1 MAHGCVAVKMGYV
14 NYKGIVLKEVNTGEA
29 DKIITVLTAEEGKIS
44 IAAKNARRT
53 KNSFSSGTQLLC
65 FSNYMLFK
73 GKELYNM
80 SSCEVIESN
89 YEIRNDIV
97 KLTYCSHILELI
109 IDNVQEGEPSEDI
122 LQLLLNTFYV
132 IGKTD
137 RSLEL
142 VTRVFELRLMS
153 LLGYE
158 PHVVSCLK
166 CNKTDDEDMYFDFDS
181 SGIICS
187 KCVNPK
193 ARVMRILP
201 GTVKTLKY
209 IMLISPQ
216 RLYNFT
222 LSEDLIKE
230 LGVISRKYI
239 KEHLGKEY
247 NRLDYLKYLK

>member
-1 MAHGCVAVKMGYV
+1 MVVIMAYL

-44 IAAKNARRT
+44 IAAKNARRA
-53 KNSFSSGTQLLC
+53 KNSLSSGTQLLC
-65 FSNYMLFK
+65 YSSYMLFK

-109 IDNVQEGEPSEDI
+109 SDNVQEGEPSESV
-122 LQLLLNTFYV
+122 LQLLLNTLYV
-132 IGKTD
+132 IAKTD

-142 VTRVFELRLMS
+142 ITRVFELRLMA

-158 PHVVSCLK
+158 PHVTSCIN
-166 CNKTDDEDMYFDFDS
+166 CNKTNDEKVFFDLDN
-181 SGIICS
+181 SGLVCS
-187 KCVNPK
+187 ECVNK
-193 ARVMRILP
+193 RGRVYPLLP
-201 GTVKTLKY
+201 GTVKALKY
-209 IMLISPQ
+209 IMHINPQ
-216 RLYNFT
+216 KLYSFS
-222 LSEDLIKE
+222 LSEEIIKE
-230 LGVISRKYI
+230 LSIISKKYI

-247 NRLDYLKYLK
+247 NKLDYLKYYK

>member
-1 MAHGCVAVKMGYV
+1 MGYV

-53 KNSFSSGTQLLC
+53 KSSLCSGTQLLC
-65 FSNYMLFK
+65 FSEYMLFK

-80 SSCEVIESN
+80 SSCEVIASN

-109 IDNVQEGEPSEDI
+109 TDNVQEGDPSESI

-132 IGKTD
+132 IAKTD

-142 VTRVFELRLMS
+142 ITRVFELRFMS

-158 PHVVSCLK
+158 PHVISCMN
-166 CNKTDDEDMYFDFDS
+166 CHKTDAEKMYFDIDN
-181 SGIICS
+181 SGIVCGE
-187 KCVNPK
+187 CVNK
-193 ARVMRILP
+193 KGRVIPLLP
-201 GTVKTLKY
+201 GTTRALKY
-209 IMLISPQ
+209 IMCINPQ
-216 RLYNFT
+216 KLYNFS
-222 LSEDLIKE
+222 LSEDSIKE
-230 LGVISRKYI
+230 LSVISKRYI

-247 NRLDYLKYLK
+247 NKLDYLKYLK

>member
-1 MAHGCVAVKMGYV
+1 MVVKMSYV
-14 NYKGIVLKEVNTGEA
+14 NYKGIVLREVNTGEA

-44 IAAKNARRT
+44 IAAKNARRA
-53 KNSFSSGTQLLC
+53 KNSLSSGTQLLC
-65 FSNYMLFK
+65 FSDYMLFK

-109 IDNVQEGEPSEDI
+109 TDNVQEGDPSERI

-132 IGKTD
+132 IAKTD

-142 VTRVFELRLMS
+142 ITRVFEFRFMS

-158 PHVVSCLK
+158 PHVTNCINCKKADS
-166 CNKTDDEDMYFDFDS
+166 EYMYFDFDK
-181 SGIICS
+181 SGLVCS
-187 KCVNPK
+187 ECVNLKGRVIPLLAGTAK
-193 ARVMRILP
+193 A
-201 GTVKTLKY
+201 LKY
-209 IMLISPQ
+209 IMCISPQ
-216 RLYNFT
+216 KLYNFA
-222 LSEDLIKE
+222 LSGDSVAE
-230 LGVISRKYI
+230 LSVISKRYI

-247 NRLDYLKYLK
+247 NKLTYLKYLK

>member
-1 MAHGCVAVKMGYV
+1 MVVIMGYV
-14 NYKGIVLKEVNTGEA
+14 NYKGIVLREVNTGEA

-44 IAAKNARRT
+44 IAAKNARRA
-53 KNSFSSGTQLLC
+53 KNSLSSGTQLLC
-65 FSNYMLFK
+65 FSDYMLFK

-109 IDNVQEGEPSEDI
+109 MDNVQEGDPSESI

-132 IGKTD
+132 IAKTD

-142 VTRVFELRLMS
+142 ITRVFEFRFMA

-158 PHVVSCLK
+158 PHVTNCIN
-166 CNKTDDEDMYFDFDS
+166 CNKVDAEKIYFHLDN
-181 SGIICS
+181 SGLVCS
-187 KCVNPK
+187 ECVNLK
-193 ARVMRILP
+193 GRVIPLLP
-201 GTVKTLKY
+201 GTVKALKY
-209 IMLISPQ
+209 IMCINPQ
-216 RLYNFT
+216 KLYNFS
-222 LSEDLIKE
+222 LSEDSIRE
-230 LGVISRKYI
+230 LSVISKRYI

-247 NRLDYLKYLK
+247 NKLDYLKNLL